1 MAQGIH
7 SFAASAVPFLRST
20 LRMSCGNRSY
30 KSQLRLSPQSLRR
43 PPPPQP
49 IQTISKKT
57 ITAPPQPAGR
67 AKPSLMMKFDVLLQQ
82 SPKNPRNT
90 FCYADVLLET
100 LPSRRRHSRLAAF
113 MSHITSI
120 IFLSKHISTFEFQR
134 IVRKS

>member
-7 SFAASAVPFLRST
+7 SFAASVVPFLRST

-43 PPPPQP
+43 PPQP

-100 LPSRRRHSRLAAF
+100 LPSQRRHSRLAAF

>member
-20 LRMSCGNRSY
+20 LRMSCGNPSY

-43 PPPPQP
+43 PPQP

-57 ITAPPQPAGR
+57 ITAPPQPGR
-67 AKPSLMMKFDVLLQQ
+67 PAKPSLMMKFDVLLQQ